1 MRLSRAERG
10 MALTLAVGA
19 AGAFLARAVHLPG
32 GPLVGALVAAGGAR
46 VLGAPLE
53 EPPPWL
59 RTSARIV
66 LGLTIGATVTDET
79 LRVVASSLVPVA
91 VMVVF
96 MLVLGLITAWALT
109 RLARMAAPT
118 AFCGASPGALSAMV
132 TLADELG
139 GSAPVVAS
147 MHLVRLVSVML
158 AVPPFVHGFFAP
170 PPEAVAPLL
179 SGTIDGGPLFWRQAA
194 LLAMGLIAGL
204 AVTRLKVPAGDLVT
218 GMVVAA
224 VANPAFLHLPDLPL
238 TWKLFAQIAVGAGI
252 GATITRAALA
262 DFKPFALAGG
272 LMTLFLMASG
282 LALAWV
288 LSQVSSLDLI
298 TCIVGCAPGGA
309 DTMIILAGEFGANVP
324 LVTAMHVSRIVI
336 LMVLLP
342 PLINITVRRTA
353 HATPSPARPAHVPG
367 TSGEGS

>member
-1 MRLSRAERG
+1 MALSQATYRMG
-10 MALTLAVGA
+10 LTLAIGA
-19 AGAFLARAVHLPG
+19 AGGLLANAVHLPG
-32 GPLVGALVAAGGAR
+32 GPMAGALVAVGGMQ
-46 VLGAPLE
+46 VLGTRLE
-53 EPPPWL
+53 EPPSWL
-59 RTSARIV
+59 RTSGRIV
-66 LGLTIGATVTDET
+66 LGITIGATVTAET
-79 LRVVASSLVPVA
+79 LRVVATSLAPVA

-96 MLVLGLITAWALT
+96 MLVLGLVTAWALT
-109 RLARMAAPT
+109 RLARMAPAT

-158 AVPPFVHGFFAP
+158 VVPPFVQGAFAP
-170 PPEAVAPLL
+170 APEAVGPLL
-179 SGTIDGGPLFWRQAA
+179 TSAAGGGPLFWRQAA
-194 LLAMGLIAGL
+194 LLVLGVAAGL
-204 AVTRLKVPAGDLVT
+204 LVTRLRVPAGDLVT

-224 VANPAFLHLPDLPL
+224 VANPAVLHLPDLPI
-238 TWKLFAQIAVGAGI
+238 TWKLFAQITIGAGV
-252 GATITRAALA
+252 GATITREALA

-272 LMTLFLMASG
+272 IMTVFLMASG

-288 LSQVSSLDLI
+288 LSQVTSLDLI

-324 LVTAMHVSRIVI
+324 LVTAMHVSRIII

-342 PLINITVRRTA
+342 PLIHLAVRRTK
-353 HATPSPARPAHVPG
+353 TPPAAARPTPVPG
-367 TSGEGS
+367 PMGEGG

>member
-1 MRLSRAERG
+1 MRLSRSVCYMG
-10 MALTLAVGA
+10 LTLAIGA
-19 AGAFLARAVHLPG
+19 AGALAASAVHLPG
-32 GPLVGALVAAGGAR
+32 GPMVGALIAAGGAR

-53 EPPPWL
+53 QPPPWL

-66 LGLTIGATVTDET
+66 LGLTIGATVTSET
-79 LRVVASSLVPVA
+79 LRVVAASLVPVA
-91 VMVVF
+91 IMVVF
-96 MLVLGLITAWALT
+96 MLVLGLVTAWALS
-109 RLARMAAPT
+109 RFARMAVPT
-118 AFCGASPGALSAMV
+118 ALCGASPGALSVMV

-158 AVPPFVHGFFAP
+158 MVPPFVHGFFAP
-170 PPEAVAPLL
+170 APELVAPLL
-179 SGTIDGGPLFWRQAA
+179 PGAVAGGPVFWRQAV
-194 LLAMGLIAGL
+194 LLALGLAAGL
-204 AVTRLKVPAGDLVT
+204 AVTRIKVPAGDLVT

-224 VANPAFLHLPDLPL
+224 VANPAFLHLPDLPI

-252 GATITRAALA
+252 GATISRAALA

-272 LMTLFLMASG
+272 IMTAFLMASG

-288 LSQVSSLDLI
+288 LSRVSSLDLI

-324 LVTAMHVSRIVI
+324 LVTAMHVSRLII

-342 PLINITVRRTA
+342 PLISFSVRRGA
-353 HATPSPARPAHVPG
+353 APPPPAAQPARVPG
-367 TSGEGS
+367 TAGEGS